1 MGVLLDHHH
10 HASDTR
16 LLEEFAS
23 WLRATGQPETDA
35 TVADADVFTFW
46 RRVHSSGALDAFDED
61 DIVDFLLEWCPRKYV
76 ADPDQLCASVGAF
89 LEFLGDT
96 GRLAG
101 GRKRAEALRTLAN
114 LLTPTTRASMAN
126 PSRSRHD

>member
-61 DIVDFLLEWCPRKYV
+61 DIVDFLLEWCPRNMLPTPTNC
-76 ADPDQLCASVGAF
+76 ARPSAPSSSFSETPDAWRA
-89 LEFLGDT
+89 
-96 GRLAG
+96 AANA
-101 GRKRAEALRTLAN
+101 RKR
-114 LLTPTTRASMAN
+114 
-126 PSRSRHD
+126 